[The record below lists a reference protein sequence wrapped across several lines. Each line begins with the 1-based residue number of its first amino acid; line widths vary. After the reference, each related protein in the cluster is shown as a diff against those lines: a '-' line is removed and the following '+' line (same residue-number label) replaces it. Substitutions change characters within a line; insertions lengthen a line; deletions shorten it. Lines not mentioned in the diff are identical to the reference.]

1 MANLS
6 RLRRE
11 RMFEFLNNLKVENR
25 HDEKILQSI
34 AEIENELSEKKY
46 GLVWEEHSEQV
57 DEMMV
62 DNVPILLEDKSREIA
77 TSSDDSYNFLIEGDN
92 LHSLKLL
99 EKTHHEKIDI
109 IYIDPPY
116 NTGKEFIYDDLRIG
130 KDDGFRHSKW
140 LSFMNERLTL
150 AKELLTSKGAIFISI
165 DDNEEATLK
174 LLCDDIFG
182 AQNYIGLMTLQS
194 NPRGSQNSNYLSYVH
209 EYVLMYAKDASSL
222 ITKGVE
228 KSEEALA
235 EFKEVDTDGRKYR
248 LLGLRKRGGDW
259 KREDRPKMYYPIYV
273 DTKTGDCSLEKDDN
287 HTFEVIPKRPT
298 GELSRW
304 TWGKEKFV
312 AERNLLVGK
321 KVNRRGKDISYDIFR
336 KDYIDKATG
345 DEKLTKLKTIWTEKE
360 INYQN
365 ARNEIKAIFG
375 NSEVFDFPKPTF
387 LVKRLISIIDGNESA
402 TILDFFAGSGTTA
415 QAVLELNKEDSGNRK
430 FILCTNNESTND
442 GEPGICESVTY
453 PRIKA
458 IITGIRPDGSK
469 YSDGIPANFKYYKT
483 EFVAKD
489 SETFVDDLIT
499 HTDEMIQLEYGVQ
512 IDKDK
517 YISILTDEEANELFE
532 NWDKYP
538 NIKAIYVSRHVILS
552 AEQRKL
558 FYTKDVYI
566 IPDYYY
572 REELREVGE

>member
-11 RMFEFLNNLKVENR
+11 RMFDFLNNLKVENR

-34 AEIENELSEKKY
+34 AEIENELNEKKY

-77 TSSDDSYNFLIEGDN
+77 TTSDDSYNFLIEGDN

-140 LSFMNERLTL
+140 LSFMNERLAL
-150 AKELLTSKGAIFISI
+150 AKELLTNKGAIFISI

-235 EFKEVDTDGRKYR
+235 EFKEVDADGRRYR

-273 DTKTGDCSLEKDDN
+273 DTKTGDCSLEKDEN

-304 TWGKEKFV
+304 TWGKEKFI
-312 AERNLLVGK
+312 AERNLLIGK
-321 KVNRRGKDISYDIFR
+321 KVNRRGEDISYDIFR

-375 NSEVFDFPKPTF
+375 DSEVFDFPKPTF
-387 LVKRLISIIDGNESA
+387 LVKRLISIIDNNENA

-415 QAVLELNKEDSGNRK
+415 QAVLELNKEDGGNRK

-442 GEPGICESVTY
+442 DEPGICESVTY

-458 IITGIRPDGSK
+458 VITGTRPDDSK
-469 YSDGIPANFKYYKT
+469 YSDGISANFKYYKT

-489 SETFVDDLIT
+489 SETLVDDLIA

-512 IDKDK
+512 IDKDR

-532 NWDKYP
+532 NWNKYP
-538 NIKAIYVSRHVILS
+538 NIKAIYVSRHVILN